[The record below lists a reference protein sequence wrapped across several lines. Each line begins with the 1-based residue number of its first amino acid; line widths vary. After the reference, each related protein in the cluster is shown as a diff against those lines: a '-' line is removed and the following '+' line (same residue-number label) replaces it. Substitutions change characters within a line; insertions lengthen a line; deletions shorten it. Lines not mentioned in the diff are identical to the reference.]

1 MTQVPPMPLVF
12 LTKDGKISRYNLR
25 KFGELPYH
33 LVRCRQFDDLCV
45 NVLFNYQVTLK
56 QKISC
61 LILGRIAILTTYL
74 CFFSGCMPKC
84 LLVRCKQF
92 SVILK
97 TRAIIWMTKTQK
109 EKLCWW
115 QTHSDWAAQFWDR
128 YTNS

>member
-45 NVLFNYQVTLK
+45 NVLFNYQVNLQT
-56 QKISC
+56 C
-61 LILGRIAILTTYL
+61 LLNPLQLCHATHI

-84 LLVRCKQF
+84 LLVRCKPF

-128 YTNS
+128 YIFALA